1 MPTTLPHQTNIT
13 NMTTKTVAKED
24 GTAPQIMDATINI
37 ILAAG
42 AKVEIEK
49 IKAGSNIMP

>member
-1 MPTTLPHQTNIT
+1 
-13 NMTTKTVAKED
+13 MTTKTVAKED

-42 AKVEIEK
+42 AKVELDE
-49 IKAGSNIMP
+49 IKVGSNIMP